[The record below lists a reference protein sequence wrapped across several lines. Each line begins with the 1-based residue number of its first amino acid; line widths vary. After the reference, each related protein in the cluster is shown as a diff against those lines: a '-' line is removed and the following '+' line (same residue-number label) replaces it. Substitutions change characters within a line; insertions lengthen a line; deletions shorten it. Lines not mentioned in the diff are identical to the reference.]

1 MTLQDLKVYLAIY
14 WYNQTVLQYT
24 IGILCI
30 LIVLL
35 LGTVYYY
42 PTVVPIFFL
51 IVFVA
56 CLYLTFQQYLYVQ
69 TLKPGFPPQTQT
81 TVTTK

>member
-1 MTLQDLKVYLAIY
+1 MTLQDLKVQLTIY
-14 WYNQTVLQYT
+14 WYNQTVLQYI

-30 LIVLL
+30 LIALL
-35 LGTVYYY
+35 LGIVCYY

-51 IVFVA
+51 TVFVA
-56 CLYLTFQQYLYVQ
+56 CLYLTFKQYLYVQ
-69 TLKPGFPPQTQT
+69 TLKPGFPTQTQT